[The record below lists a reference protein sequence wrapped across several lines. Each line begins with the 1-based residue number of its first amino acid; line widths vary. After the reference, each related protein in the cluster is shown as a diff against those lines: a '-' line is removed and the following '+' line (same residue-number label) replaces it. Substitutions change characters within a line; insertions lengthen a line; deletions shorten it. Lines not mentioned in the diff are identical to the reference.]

1 MNSEFLKMNEKGQKR
16 KIHNGPTRTTM
27 TRRRRPTQPNP
38 KPVLDVCFSYC
49 SYCTRKDALL
59 PRSVARTTEEESSA
73 SNSSALCSMHDIIID
88 RGRPG
93 GHHSKKT
100 PPAVNATSTAQ
111 FQ

>member
-59 PRSVARTTEEESSA
+59 LLPDLWPELPKKKVVQATPVPCAACMTLLLIEDGRVVTTQKK
-73 SNSSALCSMHDIIID
+73 
-88 RGRPG
+88 
-93 GHHSKKT
+93 HHRR
-100 PPAVNATSTAQ
+100 
-111 FQ
+111 